1 MKCLKKDKFMTTG
14 GTLIFNANVD
24 EIDSINLEVQEGSSF
39 ESSQSI
45 EDEYL
50 NSDETD
56 NLMGEHDFA
65 IILRSGTNDINVII
79 PEIDN
84 FEELE
89 EEEKKSISQNQFL
102 IGFLNYALNNEDWL
116 NEYAFSLKNKTEDFL
131 SKFMNMMSEMQNSGE
146 ATEEM
151 SAEFLKQFMG
161 LSEQMQASDSDSVEE
176 DDGSEKDI
184 DFASAVEQLNKS
196 KPKIIT

>member
-1 MKCLKKDKFMTTG
+1 MTTS
-14 GTLIFNANVD
+14 GTLIFNTNAD
-24 EIDSINLEVQEGSSF
+24 EIDSVNLGIQEESSF

-45 EDEYL
+45 EDEDEYL

-56 NLMGEHDFA
+56 NLIGAHDFA
-65 IILRSGTNDINVII
+65 IILRSGTNDINLVI
-79 PEIDN
+79 PEIEN

-102 IGFLNYALNNEDWL
+102 VGFLNYALNNEDWL

-151 SAEFLKQFMG
+151 SAEFLKQFMN
-161 LSEQMQASDSDSVEE
+161 LSEQIQASDSDSVEE

>member
-1 MKCLKKDKFMTTG
+1 MTTG
-14 GTLIFNANVD
+14 GTLIFNANAD
-24 EIDSINLEVQEGSSF
+24 EIDSINLVKEESVLEESQSF
-39 ESSQSI
+39 ED

-50 NSDETD
+50 NNDEIN
-56 NLMGEHDFA
+56 NLIGTYDFA
-65 IILRSGTNDINVII
+65 IILRSGTNDINLVV
-79 PEIDN
+79 PEIEN

-102 IGFLNYALNNEDWL
+102 VGFLNYALNNEDWL

-146 ATEEM
+146 TTEEM

-161 LSEQMQASDSDSVEE
+161 LSAQMQANDSDSLEE

-184 DFASAVEQLNKS
+184 DFASAVEQLNKN

>member
-1 MKCLKKDKFMTTG
+1 MTTS
-14 GTLIFNANVD
+14 GTLIFNTNAD
-24 EIDSINLEVQEGSSF
+24 EIDSVNLGILEESSF

-45 EDEYL
+45 EDEDEYL

-56 NLMGEHDFA
+56 NLIGAHDFA
-65 IILRSGTNDINVII
+65 IILRSGTNDINLVI
-79 PEIDN
+79 PEIEN

-102 IGFLNYALNNEDWL
+102 VGFLNYALNNEDWL

-151 SAEFLKQFMG
+151 SAEFLKQFMN
-161 LSEQMQASDSDSVEE
+161 LSEQIQASDSDSGSVEE

>member
-1 MKCLKKDKFMTTG
+1 MTTS
-14 GTLIFNANVD
+14 GTLIFNTNVD
-24 EIDSINLEVQEGSSF
+24 EIDSVNLGIQEESSF

-45 EDEYL
+45 EDEDEYL

-56 NLMGEHDFA
+56 NLIGAHDFA
-65 IILRSGTNDINVII
+65 IILRSGTNDINLVI
-79 PEIDN
+79 PEIEN

-102 IGFLNYALNNEDWL
+102 VGFLNYALNNEDWL

-151 SAEFLKQFMG
+151 SAEFLKQFMN
-161 LSEQMQASDSDSVEE
+161 LSEQIQASDSGSVEE

>member
-1 MKCLKKDKFMTTG
+1 MTTS
-14 GTLIFNANVD
+14 GTLIFNTNAD
-24 EIDSINLEVQEGSSF
+24 EIDSVNLGIQEESSF

-45 EDEYL
+45 EDEDEYL

-56 NLMGEHDFA
+56 NLIGAHDFA
-65 IILRSGTNDINVII
+65 IILRSGTNDINLVI
-79 PEIDN
+79 PEIEN

-102 IGFLNYALNNEDWL
+102 VGFLNYALNNEDWL

-151 SAEFLKQFMG
+151 SAEFLKQFMN
-161 LSEQMQASDSDSVEE
+161 LSEQIQASDSGSVEE

-184 DFASAVEQLNKS
+184 DFASAVEQLNKN

>member
-1 MKCLKKDKFMTTG
+1 MTTS
-14 GTLIFNANVD
+14 GTLIFNTNAD
-24 EIDSINLEVQEGSSF
+24 EIDSVNLGIQEESSF

-45 EDEYL
+45 EDEDEYL

-56 NLMGEHDFA
+56 NLIGAHDFA
-65 IILRSGTNDINVII
+65 IILRSGTNDINLVI
-79 PEIDN
+79 PEIEN

-102 IGFLNYALNNEDWL
+102 VGFLNYALNNEDWL

-151 SAEFLKQFMG
+151 SAEFLKQFMN
-161 LSEQMQASDSDSVEE
+161 LSEQIQASDSGSVEE

>member
-1 MKCLKKDKFMTTG
+1 MTTS
-14 GTLIFNANVD
+14 GTLIFNTNAD
-24 EIDSINLEVQEGSSF
+24 EIDSVNLGILEESSF

-45 EDEYL
+45 EDEDEYL

-56 NLMGEHDFA
+56 NLIGAHDFA
-65 IILRSGTNDINVII
+65 IILRSGTNDINLVI
-79 PEIDN
+79 PEIEN

-102 IGFLNYALNNEDWL
+102 VGFLNYALNNEDWL

-151 SAEFLKQFMG
+151 SAEFLKQFMN
-161 LSEQMQASDSDSVEE
+161 LSEQIQANDSGSVEE

>member
-1 MKCLKKDKFMTTG
+1 MTTS
-14 GTLIFNANVD
+14 GTLIFNTNAD
-24 EIDSINLEVQEGSSF
+24 EIDSVNLGTQEESSF

-45 EDEYL
+45 EDEDEYL

-56 NLMGEHDFA
+56 NLIGAHDFA
-65 IILRSGTNDINVII
+65 IILRSGTNDINLVI
-79 PEIDN
+79 PEIEN

-102 IGFLNYALNNEDWL
+102 VGFLNYALNNEDWL

-131 SKFMNMMSEMQNSGE
+131 SKFMNMMSEMQNPGE
-146 ATEEM
+146 VTEEM

-161 LSEQMQASDSDSVEE
+161 LSEQMQASDSDSLGE

>member
-1 MKCLKKDKFMTTG
+1 MTTS
-14 GTLIFNANVD
+14 GTLIFNTNAD
-24 EIDSINLEVQEGSSF
+24 EIDSVNLGTQEESSF

-45 EDEYL
+45 EDEDEYL

-56 NLMGEHDFA
+56 NLIGAHDFA
-65 IILRSGTNDINVII
+65 IILRSGTNDINLVI
-79 PEIDN
+79 PEIEN

-102 IGFLNYALNNEDWL
+102 VGFLNYALNNEDWL

-151 SAEFLKQFMG
+151 SAEFLKQFMN
-161 LSEQMQASDSDSVEE
+161 LSEQIQASDSGSVEE

>member
-1 MKCLKKDKFMTTG
+1 MTTS
-14 GTLIFNANVD
+14 GTLIFNTNAD
-24 EIDSINLEVQEGSSF
+24 AIDSVNLGTQEESSF

-45 EDEYL
+45 EDEDEYL

-56 NLMGEHDFA
+56 NLIGAHDFA
-65 IILRSGTNDINVII
+65 IILRSGTNDINLVI
-79 PEIDN
+79 PEIEN

-102 IGFLNYALNNEDWL
+102 VGFLNYALNNEDWL

-131 SKFMNMMSEMQNSGE
+131 SKFMNMMSEMQNPGE
-146 ATEEM
+146 VTEEM

-161 LSEQMQASDSDSVEE
+161 LSEQMQASDSDSLGE